1 MHGVPRAARSGIV
14 RKTNVEGPMKSWKE
28 AFSRPSTCSVF
39 IAHAGKFRD
48 ERRGTEYYGLC
59 IAAGEGCRDGWND
72 FVAEPSS
79 VLLTHRANPR
89 LTEKSRNTGDSCN
102 AQGILD

>member
-1 MHGVPRAARSGIV
+1 M
-14 RKTNVEGPMKSWKE
+14 ESWKGT
-28 AFSRPSTCSVF
+28 FSRPSSCSVF
-39 IAHAGKFRD
+39 IAQAGKFLD

-59 IAAGEGCRDGWND
+59 IAAGAGCRNDWND
-72 FVAEPSS
+72 SVAEPSS
-79 VLLTHRANPR
+79 VLLTPCANPR

>member
-28 AFSRPSTCSVF
+28 AFSRPSSCSVF
-39 IAHAGKFRD
+39 IAHAGKFLD

-59 IAAGEGCRDGWND
+59 IAAGEGCRDVTSQCIVENL
-72 FVAEPSS
+72 SS
-79 VLLTHRANPR
+79 IVEKR
-89 LTEKSRNTGDSCN
+89 L
-102 AQGILD
+102 